1 MVVVVVGAAVVV
13 VVPPAQLP
21 ILVSVPPPA
30 SIAPYDT
37 AAQKIKLLPL
47 PIERAV

>member
-1 MVVVVVGAAVVV
+1 MVV

-21 ILVSVPPPA
+21 ILVSVPAPA

-37 AAQKIKLLPL
+37 FEQKIKLLPL